1 MFDTDHARLYGLE
14 EAVMIHNFTFWIARN
29 RANGE
34 NVRDDRV
41 WSYNS
46 VAAFAE
52 LFPYLS
58 KDRIRRTLDSLIKQ
72 GVLIKGNYNEQKTDR
87 TLWYAFADETAF
99 VPDGKHFADSPNG
112 NGDTGNVHS
121 AKLPNAKGDT
131 ADSLYRA
138 DGKPDGKPDRARAT
152 RLPNDWEL
160 SKEALE
166 RTVAVTVTYA
176 EKLTEWAGGAWSIQ
190 HTLFEAEKF
199 RDYWAA
205 KSGKDAT
212 KHDWP
217 ATWRN
222 WIRNAGPMRAA
233 TGKKGGGGWWLSPES
248 RKAKAH
254 EVGVG
259 DPIPGESDA
268 SYQARIQAAIDNG
281 GKPPTPRAKPVTP
294 MDPVPAPEAAAMRKA
309 MPEEARAAL
318 RDLAKRNSV
327 PKHLNGDSPQ

>member
-14 EAVMIHNFTFWIARN
+14 EAVLIHNFTFWIARN

-46 VAAFAE
+46 VAAFGE

-72 GVLIKGNYNEQKTDR
+72 GVLIKGNFNEQKTDR
-87 TLWYAFADETAF
+87 TLWYAFADESAF

-112 NGDTGNVHS
+112 NGDTGHVHP
-121 AKLPNAKGDT
+121 AILPNAKGDT

-138 DGKPDGKPDRARAT
+138 DGKPDGKPDSRRGT
-152 RLPNDWEL
+152 RLPKDWEL
-160 SKEALE
+160 TTDALS

-176 EKLTEWAGGAWSIQ
+176 DKLTEWKGGAWDVE
-190 HTLFEAEKF
+190 HTKFEAEKF
-199 RDYWAA
+199 RDYWCA

-212 KHDWP
+212 KTDWP

-222 WIRNAGPMRAA
+222 WVRNAGPMRVAK
-233 TGKKGGGGWWLSPES
+233 TGGGGKWWASDELAL
-248 RKAKAH
+248 AKAS

-259 DPIPGESDA
+259 RAHQHESRDA
-268 SYQARIQAAIDNG
+268 WHARIKAAIDNG
-281 GKPPTPRAKPVTP
+281 GTPPAPRPRPVTP
-294 MDPVPAPEAAAMRKA
+294 SAGPVKVDAPRAA
-309 MPEEARAAL
+309 MPEDTRAAL
-318 RDLAKRNSV
+318 RDFAKRNSV
-327 PKHLNGDSPQ
+327 PKHLNGDTAP